1 MNVNVSKHGPIA
13 KNVLNAGLI
22 RVGDGLYLSRSN
34 DADNL
39 GTKTKKIIG

>member
-1 MNVNVSKHGPIA
+1 MLMYRNIA

-22 RVGDGLYLSRSN
+22 RLGDGLYLSRSN